1 MVSCVFPAV
10 TAQGHPHTCFPIG
23 SVLHVKPSL
32 NISKFN
38 LKGEQEESR
47 KNYWWSII
55 GMMSEHKSEVKQ
67 PKDKGTL
74 EVRSQSEK

>member
-1 MVSCVFPAV
+1 MVSCVFPAA
-10 TAQGHPHTCFPIG
+10 TAQGCPHTCFPIS
-23 SVLHVKPSL
+23 SVLHIKPSL

-47 KNYWWSII
+47 KNCWWSII
-55 GMMSEHKSEVKQ
+55 EMMSEHKSEVKQ

>member
-10 TAQGHPHTCFPIG
+10 MAQGRLHIWFPI
-23 SVLHVKPSL
+23 SSILHVKPSL
-32 NISKFN
+32 YISKFN

-47 KNYWWSII
+47 KNCWWSII

-74 EVRSQSEK
+74 GG

>member
-23 SVLHVKPSL
+23 PVLHVKPSL

-38 LKGEQEESR
+38 SVSR
-47 KNYWWSII
+47 RIKENYWWSII